1 MWSAHRS
8 ASSGEDLAD
17 AIALHKRLGVQGD
30 EKETP
35 ARRKDGVV
43 IPPSVQTAALS
54 RDHLSI
60 GRADYV

>member
-1 MWSAHRS
+1 M
-8 ASSGEDLAD
+8 AD
-17 AIALHKRLGVQGD
+17 SIALHKSRGVQGE

-35 ARRKDGVV
+35 AHRKDGVV